1 MAYDKAVDS
10 AALDAGLTSVA
21 DAIRQKGGTSAA
33 LSFPQGFV
41 DAIGEISGGGGGIAV
56 PAYNPHV
63 DADGVWHRPTE
74 WPVLDDLPAVP
85 NADYFYLLFDN
96 TSGDAFLSIGCRT
109 VSGQW
114 TIERGNVVNGVFIV
128 ADAHTYN
135 SSGNANTYK
144 AADDGWGDYPVFR
157 ISATGGINYIYFG
170 NSPTANGSNLA
181 KNWSRMTEAVLHIKT
196 GCDINQFSALWS
208 LERFSWIDGTPV
220 GSINFDACYNLAV
233 IDGLE
238 DWDTSG
244 VTSLSAA
251 FRNCWSMLAFDLH
264 KWDVSNVTSIG
275 NQGGA
280 AGLFCYCYA
289 LKEIDISGWK
299 LTQCTQSGNVF
310 QECYSLIKLEMAGA
324 EMPLITNCG
333 RWFFNCRSLKE
344 IDISM
349 LDTSNITS
357 MSEMFSSC
365 YNLERI
371 IGIEDCDVSACTNF
385 GNMFQGCVALE
396 RLDLSKW
403 RPTSVTNMGSL
414 PGVAGCKN
422 LKYYNVS
429 GWDTSGMTGGHIFTK
444 PEAATYHNMT
454 GWTIPDDNLNC
465 LPNNAFMVDYYPPT
479 VRVSHSYNGS
489 YNLSHASLMR
499 ILNSLP
505 TVTTAQTLT
514 LGTVKARL
522 TAEEI
527 AIATEKGWTVA

>member
-1 MAYDKAVDS
+1 MAYDKVVDS
-10 AALDAGLTSVA
+10 TVLDAGLTSVA
-21 DAIRQKGGTSAA
+21 NAIRQKGGTSAA
-33 LSFPQGFV
+33 LTFPQGFV
-41 DAIGEISGGGGGIAV
+41 DAIGEISGGEGGIAV

-63 DADGVWHRPTE
+63 DANGVWHRPTE

-96 TSGDAFLSIGCRT
+96 TTEDAFLSIGCKT

-114 TIERGNVVNGVFIV
+114 TLERGSVASGTFVVAETHN
-128 ADAHTYN
+128 YN
-135 SSGNANTYK
+135 SNTSANAYVGW
-144 AADDGWGDYPVFR
+144 ADGWGDYPVFR
-157 ISATGGINYIYFG
+157 ISAAAGISKVFLGG
-170 NSPTANGSNLA
+170 SP
-181 KNWSRMTEAVLHIKT
+181 KNNNAAIVKRYCRLIEAVLHIQT
-196 GCDINQFSALWS
+196 PCNISNFSDIFM
-208 LERFSWIDGTPV
+208 LERFSWADGIPV

-244 VTSLSAA
+244 VTSLNAA

-264 KWDVSNVTSIG
+264 KWDVSNVESIG

-299 LTQCTQSGNVF
+299 LTQCTQTGNIF
-310 QECYSLIKLEMAGA
+310 QECYSLIKLEMAGI
-324 EMPLITNCG
+324 EMPLITFCG

-349 LDTSNITS
+349 LDTSNITT

-365 YNLERI
+365 YNLEKI
-371 IGIEDCDVSACTNF
+371 IGIEDWDVSACTNF
-385 GNMFQGCVALE
+385 GNMFQNCAALE

-414 PGVAGCKN
+414 PGVSGCKN

-444 PEAATYHNMT
+444 PDASTYHNMT

-465 LPNNAFMVDYYPPT
+465 VPNNAAMIEYYPPMI
-479 VRVSHSYNGS
+479 RVSHSYNGS
-489 YNLSHASLMR
+489 YNLSRASLLR
-499 ILNSLP
+499 ILNGLP

-514 LGTVKARL
+514 LGSLKAKL

-527 AIATEKGWTVA
+527 AIATAKGWTVA